1 MKTIL
6 LDRVV
11 LQNLY
16 GDSHE
21 SMIEIFSEFLDSY
34 SETKK
39 ALFSA
44 FESGNLTSFKRVLHY
59 HGPSFMYLG
68 LPDVA
73 AIFKNLEQK
82 CLQADSHYSLSKD
95 FAELMEVVE
104 IGWIQAKNEIE
115 SIRNAV
121 EP

>member
-16 GDSHE
+16 GDSRE
-21 SMIEIFSEFLDSY
+21 SMIEIFSEFLTSY
-34 SETKK
+34 TETKN

-44 FESGNLTSFKRVLHY
+44 FESGNLTSLKRVLH
-59 HGPSFMYLG
+59 HNGPSFMYLG

-73 AIFKNLEQK
+73 AQFKSLELK
-82 CLQADSHYSLSKD
+82 CSLAESHYSLSKD
-95 FAELMEVVE
+95 FAELMEIVE
-104 IGWIQAKNEIE
+104 ISWQHAKNEMDYIKNE
-115 SIRNAV
+115 V
-121 EP
+121 

>member
-11 LQNLY
+11 LQTLY
-16 GDSHE
+16 GDSRE
-21 SMIEIFSEFLDSY
+21 SMIEIFSEFLATY

-39 ALFSA
+39 ALISA
-44 FESGNLTSFKRVLHY
+44 FESGNLTSLKRVLHY

-73 AIFKNLEQK
+73 AQFKSMELK
-82 CLQADSHYSLSKD
+82 CSQAESHYSLSKD
-95 FAELMEVVE
+95 FAELMEFVE
-104 IGWIQAKNEIE
+104 IGWQHAKNEMDYIKNE
-115 SIRNAV
+115 V
-121 EP
+121 